1 MGYDLNFFVVAQYW
15 PALIKGYLMSLG
27 LSVFCYLLVLVLG
40 LPVAVLRMSR
50 YKVVSFITGI
60 YIDLMRGLPTMVFL
74 VWVFFALPIL
84 VGYDISKFAAAVI
97 ALSVSGAAYQG
108 ENYRAGIQSVPR
120 GHVEAARSLGMSHTL
135 VFFRIVMPQA
145 IRVMIPPMVN
155 EYITLL
161 KGTALAF
168 VIGLTELMHTSNT
181 ISIITNRPLEV
192 MTVTAVFY
200 LLLTIPMAY
209 LGGVAGKF
217 LSKGID

>member
-1 MGYDLNFFVVAQYW
+1 MGYDLNFRVVTQYW
-15 PALIKGYLMSLG
+15 PALLRGYLTSLG
-27 LSVFCYLLVLVLG
+27 LSLLCYVLILLLG
-40 LPVAVLRMSR
+40 LPVATLRMSR
-50 YKVVSFITGI
+50 FKVVSFITGL

-74 VWVFFALPIL
+74 IWVFFALPIL

-97 ALSVSGAAYQG
+97 ALSVSGAAYQA
-108 ENYRAGIQSVPR
+108 ENYRAGIQSIPK
-120 GHVEAARSLGMSHTL
+120 GQIEAARSLGMSRTL
-135 VFFRIVMPQA
+135 AFFKIVLPQA

-168 VIGLTELMHTSNT
+168 VIGLSELMNTSNN